1 MYADQISVEDLA
13 RLASMARHAA
23 RLYAR
28 ERSSLPLRVLAGL
41 YDGFRHLH
49 TFGRWSWTGM
59 TYDEVRASFNGWL
72 LGWLSACCGFG

>member
-1 MYADQISVEDLA
+1 MEDLA

-49 TFGRWSWTGM
+49 GFGRWSWTGM
-59 TYDEVRASFNGWL
+59 TYEEVRLMLVGCL
-72 LGWLSACCGFG
+72 VG